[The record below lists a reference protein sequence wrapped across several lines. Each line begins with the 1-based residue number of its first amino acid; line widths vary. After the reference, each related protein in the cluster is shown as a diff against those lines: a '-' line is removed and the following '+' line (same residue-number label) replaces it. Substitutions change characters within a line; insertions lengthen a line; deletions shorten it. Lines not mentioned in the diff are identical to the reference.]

1 MDPRTVILLAGVMSG
16 LMAVVLFG
24 LKRNLPAS
32 IKGLSEWT
40 TALLVIF
47 AGGVLVS
54 AKGFLPNFVSIS
66 LSSALLWSGLY
77 LGYVGTQ
84 RFFDIHPRPR
94 RWIALIAA
102 VLLVQVWFT
111 LVNPS
116 YHARLVLTTA
126 ITALLTGIHAYLVL
140 KQGSFTY
147 ARMLVIWVLSF
158 MSATQVMRLLTSFT
172 SPLASNAE
180 FFDKSVFQLVYV
192 TSFAVCILLF
202 SIGLV
207 LMATERLRTEL
218 EHLVTHDA
226 LTSALTRSRMNEACE
241 RELERC
247 RRHGHSMALL
257 MMDLDHFKAINDTY
271 GHQTGDRVLVG
282 FVSKVKTLLRSA
294 DLLGRFGGEEFIAVL
309 PETTLEE
316 AIAVAERILQI
327 SPPSELAPS
336 CTVSIGVT
344 TNHKDS
350 DTADTLLARADN
362 AMYRAKARGRNRLET
377 A

>member
-1 MDPRTVILLAGVMSG
+1 
-16 LMAVVLFG
+16 
-24 LKRNLPAS
+24 
-32 IKGLSEWT
+32 
-40 TALLVIF
+40 
-47 AGGVLVS
+47 
-54 AKGFLPNFVSIS
+54 
-66 LSSALLWSGLY
+66 
-77 LGYVGTQ
+77 
-84 RFFDIHPRPR
+84 
-94 RWIALIAA
+94 
-102 VLLVQVWFT
+102 
-111 LVNPS
+111 
-116 YHARLVLTTA
+116 
-126 ITALLTGIHAYLVL
+126 
-140 KQGSFTY
+140 
-147 ARMLVIWVLSF
+147 
-158 MSATQVMRLLTSFT
+158 MRLLTSFT

-180 FFDKSVFQLVYV
+180 FFDKSVFQLVYI

-202 SIGLV
+202 SIGVV

-226 LTSALTRSRMNEACE
+226 LTSALTRRRMNDACE

-271 GHQTGDRVLVG
+271 GHQAGDRVLVS

-294 DLLGRFGGEEFIAVL
+294 DSLGRFGGEEFIAVL

-327 SPPSELAPS
+327 SIPSDQAPS
-336 CTVSIGVT
+336 CTVSIGIT

>member
-1 MDPRTVILLAGVMSG
+1 
-16 LMAVVLFG
+16 
-24 LKRNLPAS
+24 
-32 IKGLSEWT
+32 
-40 TALLVIF
+40 
-47 AGGVLVS
+47 
-54 AKGFLPNFVSIS
+54 
-66 LSSALLWSGLY
+66 
-77 LGYVGTQ
+77 
-84 RFFDIHPRPR
+84 
-94 RWIALIAA
+94 
-102 VLLVQVWFT
+102 
-111 LVNPS
+111 
-116 YHARLVLTTA
+116 
-126 ITALLTGIHAYLVL
+126 
-140 KQGSFTY
+140 
-147 ARMLVIWVLSF
+147 
-158 MSATQVMRLLTSFT
+158 
-172 SPLASNAE
+172 LASNAE

-327 SPPSELAPS
+327 SPQSELAPS